1 MSTGMAI
8 KIFIGIAIGECI
20 GVKRSSSY
28 RDAYKVIKRD
38 GYRDV
43 DRDVNKD
50 GFGARRDCV
59 HSSYSYKD
67 GYRECL
73 EGCL

>member
-1 MSTGMAI
+1 MSTGMTI
-8 KIFIGIAIGECI
+8 KIFIGMAIGERI
-20 GVKRSSSY
+20 GVKCSSSC
-28 RDAYKVIKRD
+28 RDAYKVTKRN
-38 GYRDV
+38 GYKDV

-67 GYRECL
+67 GYRECP
-73 EGCL
+73 